1 MLHNIMGLLLQFD
14 EVSMYGPSYS
24 FLLVSYYRCIIGK
37 APQYCGITVGHI
49 RVRVANEEAKFTFF
63 FIRST

>member
-1 MLHNIMGLLLQFD
+1 
-14 EVSMYGPSYS
+14 MYGPSYS
-24 FLLVSYYRCIIGK
+24 FLLVSYYRRIIGK